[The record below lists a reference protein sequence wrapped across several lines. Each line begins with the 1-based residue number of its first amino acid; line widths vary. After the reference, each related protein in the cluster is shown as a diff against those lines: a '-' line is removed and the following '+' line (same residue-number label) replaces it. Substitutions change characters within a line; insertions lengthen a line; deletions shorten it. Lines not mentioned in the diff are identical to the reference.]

1 MTSLPLFFFFLL
13 PSLLLSP
20 SLSTASLRVVLRP
33 QPHAP
38 PSFPRSRADRF
49 LVLSALSAAQLDAV
63 ASGADNGGGAVRLRV
78 FFGGPYLLCLAA
90 DAENAAAVRLILRRQ
105 PHLLPFLEP
114 EVAVTDAEQWAPL
127 HAAAARGDCGEV
139 RRLGPEAL
147 GARDGGGH
155 GVRRRLPAPASWGTT
170 PFERGEKERREEEEE
185 EEERQ
190 RSHFTAV
197 DRSTMAY
204 KGIVCKAMAYKGF
217 SFLQWQIG
225 DWVQLQ

>member
-1 MTSLPLFFFFLL
+1 MTSLPLIFFFLL

-20 SLSTASLRVVLRP
+20 SLSTASLRVVLCL

-49 LVLSALSAAQLDAV
+49 LVLSALSAAQLDAA
-63 ASGADNGGGAVRLRV
+63 ASGADNGGGAGVSAVRLRV

-90 DAENAAAVRLILRRQ
+90 DAGDAAAVRLILRRQ

-114 EVAVTDAEQWAPL
+114 EAAVPNAEQWAPL

-147 GARDGGGH
+147 GAHDGGGH
-155 GVRRRLPAPASWGTT
+155 GVRRRLPAPAPWGTT
-170 PFERGEKERREEEEE
+170 PSERGERRREGRKKKKRGKEVIS
-185 EEERQ
+185 Q
-190 RSHFTAV
+190 PMT
-197 DRSTMAY
+197 
-204 KGIVCKAMAYKGF
+204 GQ
-217 SFLQWQIG
+217 QWHIRK
-225 DWVQLQ
+225 